1 MAVLG
6 AVGLGLLKHAALW
19 YANDFQQGV
28 EIPAGL
34 SRPRNI
40 REWFNDQQALLENSD
55 PALMEGPAPVCC
67 GWAIERSPE
76 LRRSWYQRL
85 FGLKPPE
92 PSKSVAVPDPEDT
105 VASSYC
111 YKLQTTSELTAEDS
125 QCSKCDAASLR
136 FERPDMFFD

>member
-40 REWFNDQQALLENSD
+40 REWFNDQQALLENAD
-55 PALMEGPAPVCC
+55 PVLKEGPAGVAGFFTKNPR
-67 GWAIERSPE
+67 GLYERVTQP
-76 LRRSWYQRL
+76 L
-85 FGLKPPE
+85 PPW
-92 PSKSVAVPDPEDT
+92 PPLGFSK
-105 VASSYC
+105 
-111 YKLQTTSELTAEDS
+111 
-125 QCSKCDAASLR
+125 
-136 FERPDMFFD
+136 